1 MKNRLVKYIGL
12 PSLVL
17 VFILSTAYIFRT
29 DPVMM
34 ISGKHLSGEEF
45 TYPENWLFTN
55 EYQTIK
61 LETNPRNPH
70 SVTTVCFIRDGKLI
84 IPSQEGH
91 TKKWTQYVLED
102 NRVRIKVGNNIYSVR
117 LSLIEKDANIKEIGQ
132 YLAIKF
138 PNRTPPKP
146 DEGPKNIW
154 LFEVSPRQN
163 TSSK

>member
-12 PSLVL
+12 SFLVL
-17 VFILSTAYIFRT
+17 VLFLGIAYIFRT
-29 DPVMM
+29 DPVMI
-34 ISGKHLSGEEF
+34 ISGKYLSGEEL

-61 LETNPRNPH
+61 VETNPGNPH

-91 TKKWTQYVLED
+91 TKKWTQNVLED
-102 NRVRIKVGNNIYSVR
+102 NRIRIKVGDNIYPVR

-132 YLAIKF
+132 YLAVKF
-138 PNRTPPKP
+138 PDRAPPKP
-146 DEGPKNIW
+146 DEEPKNIW
-154 LFEVSPRQN
+154 LFEVSPRHN
-163 TSSK
+163 ILSE

>member
-17 VFILSTAYIFRT
+17 VLILGTAYVFRT

-61 LETNPRNPH
+61 LETNPGNPH

-138 PNRTPPKP
+138 PNRAPPKP
-146 DEGPKNIW
+146 DEEPKNIW